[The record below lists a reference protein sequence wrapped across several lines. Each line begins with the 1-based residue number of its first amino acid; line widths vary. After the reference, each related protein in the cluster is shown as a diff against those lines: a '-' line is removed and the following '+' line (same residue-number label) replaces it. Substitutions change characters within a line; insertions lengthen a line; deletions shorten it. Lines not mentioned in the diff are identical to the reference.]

1 MRRLVFYV
9 DPNADP
15 LVETG
20 SIGCGDDAAPVNTSM
35 GLVRAD
41 EIVVGSYSARD
52 VRPDR
57 HGAARATRG

>member
-41 EIVVGSYSARD
+41 EIVVGSYYKYEDGSCRRVDA
-52 VRPDR
+52 VEVIS
-57 HGAARATRG
+57 